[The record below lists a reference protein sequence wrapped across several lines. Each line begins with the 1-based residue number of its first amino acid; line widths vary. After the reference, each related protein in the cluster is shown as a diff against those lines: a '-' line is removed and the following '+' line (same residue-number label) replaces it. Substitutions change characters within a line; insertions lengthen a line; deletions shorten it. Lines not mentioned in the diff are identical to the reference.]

1 MYFLE
6 TNIKRFSKASHIEL
20 FSMENKEQI
29 SGWFDLDIRFE
40 EYRRLFFGECL
51 ERFNSFVED
60 VTTYYKN
67 PNLRGTRVF
76 CFKDERFEVNI
87 TIFWIDND

>member
-40 EYRRLFFGECL
+40 EYRVIELQLLNISEFIQNSCLLFG
-51 ERFNSFVED
+51 
-60 VTTYYKN
+60 
-67 PNLRGTRVF
+67 
-76 CFKDERFEVNI
+76 
-87 TIFWIDND
+87 